1 MRLPVFFLS
10 EFATLRKEEDFK
22 LHAYFKHSDYENE
35 LEYLWMGYRTLYI
48 YFETE
53 SLYWK

>member
-10 EFATLRKEEDFK
+10 EFATLRKKEDFK

-35 LEYLWMGYRTLYI
+35 LEYL
-48 YFETE
+48 
-53 SLYWK
+53 